1 MIFNFKSCLSIR
13 TKYCTTR
20 SYYCKQGKQFCTLFQ
35 MGENGVYKLNELNTK
50 INVERNDVGGK
61 HQTSIDPVPSR
72 FHDNDHH
79 SSKTM

>member
-1 MIFNFKSCLSIR
+1 
-13 TKYCTTR
+13 
-20 SYYCKQGKQFCTLFQ
+20 

-61 HQTSIDPVPSR
+61 PQTSIDPVPSR

>member
-1 MIFNFKSCLSIR
+1 
-13 TKYCTTR
+13 
-20 SYYCKQGKQFCTLFQ
+20 

-61 HQTSIDPVPSR
+61 HQTSIDPVPTR